1 MLARDIRKHTSAR
14 AHPGP
19 VIFDRDIADG
29 LGYASAGYRLVELV
43 VEGPLEPALVVDA
56 LWH

>member
-19 VIFDRDIADG
+19 VIFDRGIADG
-29 LGYASAGYRLVELV
+29 LGYASAGYRLVELPKGGQ
-43 VEGPLEPALVVDA
+43 EEQAGF
-56 LWH
+56 